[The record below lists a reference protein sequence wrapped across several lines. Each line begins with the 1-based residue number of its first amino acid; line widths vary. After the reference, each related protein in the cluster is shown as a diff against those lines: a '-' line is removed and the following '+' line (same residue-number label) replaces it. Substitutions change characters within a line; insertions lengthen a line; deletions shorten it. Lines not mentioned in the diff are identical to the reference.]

1 MSLLNVNILIT
12 AIGSLSAEACLASFN
27 SLGILP
33 FVCDIYPKEWLLH
46 ISSQNTKG
54 FFQVPL
60 ASEESYI
67 TQLLH
72 ICHDNH
78 ISYIIPLTDPEIDIL
93 NTKRTLFAQQ
103 GIVLCIPPEKT
114 VSLVRNK
121 KKVYDALKKTDIDV
135 IPTFLWQER
144 NKIKTP
150 VIAKLIIG
158 RSSENMYNLSKA
170 EDLTALTNFPEQY
183 ILQPIID
190 GKIITCDL
198 VRDRSGNF
206 EFSIR
211 EELLRTKNGAG
222 LTVRMYNDQELAEQL
237 KFLGIFFNIEGC
249 VNFEFLKTTT
259 KNYLMDINPRFSA
272 GIAFSQLSG
281 YEMVQNHFR
290 CFYYGAIKKS
300 SRIKEMPIIYAKRFT
315 ETQKEAK

>member
-1 MSLLNVNILIT
+1 MNLINVNILIT
-12 AIGSLSAEACLASFN
+12 SIGSLSAEACLASFN

-33 FVCDIYPKEWLLH
+33 FVCDIHPKEWLLH

-60 ASEESYI
+60 ASDESYI
-67 TQLLH
+67 AQLLH

-93 NTKRTLFAQQ
+93 NAKRALFAQKS
-103 GIVLCIPPEKT
+103 ISLCMPPEKT
-114 VSLVRNK
+114 VFLVRNK
-121 KKVYDALKKTDIDV
+121 KKVYDALKNTDIDV

-150 VIAKLIIG
+150 VLAKLVTG
-158 RSSENMYNLSKA
+158 RSSVNMYNLSKA
-170 EDLTALTNFPEQY
+170 EDLAVLTNFPEQY
-183 ILQPIID
+183 IFQPVID
-190 GKIITCDL
+190 GKVITCDF
-198 VRDRSGNF
+198 VRDHSGNF

-211 EELLRTKNGAG
+211 EELIRTKNGAG
-222 LTVRMYNDQELAEQL
+222 LTVRMYEDSEIARQL
-237 KFLGIFFNIEGC
+237 KFLGDFFNIEGC

-281 YEMVQNHFR
+281 YEMVQNHFW

-300 SRIKEMPIIYAKRFT
+300 SGIKKMPVIYSKRFI
-315 ETQKEAK
+315 ETQKEEK